1 MAGYLVVIVPVVFL
15 GCFCP
20 CFTSASCL
28 KHHIQVIIL
37 YSKYNHNRDRARRR
51 GVEENRRHLEAK
63 RADAAIRQ
71 LAESLAE
78 ARQRLA
84 HLDQGNYL

>member
-1 MAGYLVVIVPVVFL
+1 MTDNETTPEYKAWW
-15 GCFCP
+15 
-20 CFTSASCL
+20 
-28 KHHIQVIIL
+28 
-37 YSKYNHNRDRARRR
+37 
-51 GVEENRRHLEAK
+51 VEENRRHLEAK
-63 RADAAIRQ
+63 RADAAVRQ